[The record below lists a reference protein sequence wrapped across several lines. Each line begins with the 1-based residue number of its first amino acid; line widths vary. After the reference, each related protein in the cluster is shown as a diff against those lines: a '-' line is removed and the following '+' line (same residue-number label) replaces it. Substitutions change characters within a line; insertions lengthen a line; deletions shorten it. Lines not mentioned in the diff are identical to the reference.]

1 MTQLLFYERPVPL
14 NRERHLT
21 TRLAVAGDHFRFAA
35 KTNAV
40 PIASTEFVDAARDY
54 PIVFVGEADGP
65 ISVAALVGLRQAE
78 NLMVDDDGRWAADTY
93 IPAFA
98 RRYPF
103 VLAKTEAEAETQQLT
118 VCIDETYPGL
128 GVHEGESLF
137 DEQAQESEYLQ
148 RILGFLQR
156 FHAEVQRTTAFAQRL
171 RQMGLLVP
179 KTIQVER
186 HGQQQVLQGVW
197 VVDAERYRGID
208 DARAIELFRS
218 GELSWIEAHLL
229 SLGSL
234 VRLAARLDLHSKVSA
249 DGETLDPTTPPPD
262 TPKH

>member
-21 TRLAVAGDHFRFAA
+21 TRLAVTGDHFRFAA
-35 KTNAV
+35 RTNAV
-40 PIASTEFVDAARDY
+40 PIASTEFFDAARDY

-65 ISVAALVGLRQAE
+65 MSVAALVGLRQAE
-78 NLMVDDDGRWAADTY
+78 NLMVDGEGRWAADTY

-103 VLAKTEAEAETQQLT
+103 VLAQGDAADEQQLT

-137 DEQAQESEYLQ
+137 DDQAGESEYLQ
-148 RILGFLQR
+148 RILAFLQR
-156 FHAEVQRTTAFAQRL
+156 FHAEVQRTAAFAQRL

-186 HGQQQVLQGVW
+186 HGQRQVLQGLW
-197 VVDAERYRGID
+197 VVDVERYRAID
-208 DARAIELFRS
+208 DARAVELFRS
-218 GELSWIEAHLL
+218 GEMAWIEAHLL

-234 VRLAARLDLHSKVSA
+234 IRLAARLDLHSKASA
-249 DGETLDPTTPPPD
+249 DGQTLDPASPPPD
-262 TPKH
+262 TPTH